1 MHQFI
6 NILSKPGLTDVSKMS
21 ARSTLCQ
28 PADARS
34 QRAHACAVRVKMPS
48 IALKYNRK
56 NRTNIYD
63 LIQYK
68 TSFTQMHA
76 RVLYARTSCVHRD
89 VRKFFVLGLS
99 TSLRACARARDAT
112 ERGGRARACKFHGV
126 RHVALEL
133 IPNNARYIRMH
144 FHT

>member
-6 NILSKPGLTDVSKMS
+6 NILSKPGITDVSKMS

-34 QRAHACAVRVKMPS
+34 QRARMRGPRKNAFDRTE
-48 IALKYNRK
+48 IQQEK

-112 ERGGRARACKFHGV
+112 ERGGRACV
-126 RHVALEL
+126 
-133 IPNNARYIRMH
+133 
-144 FHT
+144 